1 MNKLSILFLTAAGLT
16 LASCSQDDINNSNVG
31 GDARIS
37 FELKLPDGYKTR
49 GMGDGLAATDL
60 RVLVYDATNNTYE
73 ITYEGDGAFN
83 EEGGA
88 TVNLQLVSGKSYK
101 FVFFATSST
110 ALDEEVY
117 TLNGEDQTLTVNY
130 ANMTSEG
137 NSKDAYDCFYT
148 TYGVTE
154 VNAGAITVP
163 VKLTR
168 PMAQINWG
176 ADDVAEVAETYGV
189 DGAFIESRLT
199 INAYTT
205 LNFFTGDVT
214 DMKENV
220 MLPPFAIPSGSYP
233 AGVSG
238 VTYVANQYV
247 LVPASNNNSNLE
259 LWISN
264 AGNPGNTTGPYE
276 SVTISVESAPIEAN
290 YQTNIY
296 GPLLTDPTSSGIVI
310 SKSEWAMGYNP
321 DLHWDGDKRTT
332 PNIDTDAKT
341 VKIEKASDLAGL
353 ADIMNGKTTVKGVS
367 ATLSGLKITLEDN
380 FDMGGYEFQM
390 MGSFTD
396 LKILQTGTF
405 FQGILDGQGHTI
417 SNINIKG
424 SSSTAGFIA
433 CVSGSGAKVQDIIFD
448 NITVN
453 GTSTDQA
460 GAIGYVR
467 SGATVSNVTVKS
479 GSIYSNEGAGGVVG
493 RVSGTGTVTGCTN
506 YADVT
511 VGNQSGGGIAGAG
524 YNTTNGG
531 ITISNCTNYG
541 TVTCAG
547 KGQNNQVIGG
557 VVGVSGSNVIGC
569 VNYGNVGNS
578 PSSISTVGGIVGIQY
593 SCGSI
598 KNCQNYGE
606 IQGSNYVGG
615 ILGWVGA
622 NTYTLKE
629 IVEISGNT
637 NYGTLITNGSAGGI
651 MTINRWTVN
660 LSDNTND
667 AKLINANNGSA
678 AGIVNG
684 GYAAGSGKPNGGN
697 GYINYLSGN
706 VNLTPS
712 DKIIGRTTNDNYL
725 GTVWIDGAEYK
736 DGVFPTTD

>member
-60 RVLVYDATNNTYE
+60 RVLVYDAENNTYE
-73 ITYEGDGAFN
+73 FTYEGDGAFN

-110 ALDEEVY
+110 ALDEQSPVY
-117 TLNGEDQTLTVNY
+117 DLDGPNQTLTVNY
-130 ANMTSEG
+130 ENMTSAG
-137 NSKDAYDCFYT
+137 NSEDAYDCFYT
-148 TYGVTE
+148 TYAATE
-154 VNAGAITVP
+154 VGAGTITVP
-163 VKLTR
+163 VELTR
-168 PMAQINWG
+168 PVAQINWG
-176 ADDVAEVAETYGV
+176 ADDVADVAETYGM

-205 LNFFTGDVT
+205 LNLFTGDVT

-220 MLPPFAIPSGSYP
+220 MLPPFTIPSGSYP

-264 AGNPGNTTGPYE
+264 AGNPSNTTGPYD

-321 DLHWDGDKRTT
+321 EIHWDGTTSTT
-332 PNIDTDAKT
+332 PERDGNTYRIK
-341 VKIEKASDLAGL
+341 KASDLVGL
-353 ADIMNGKTTVKGVS
+353 VNLMKSGGIFGTSTS
-367 ATLSGLKITLEDN
+367 LSGYTITLEDN
-380 FDMGGYEFQM
+380 FDMGGYDFPM
-390 MGSFTD
+390 MGSAYRNI
-396 LKILQTGTF
+396 LKSVSGNT
-405 FQGILDGQGHTI
+405 FQGVFDGKGHTI
-417 SNINIKG
+417 SNLKIVGGNNT
-424 SSSTAGFIA
+424 STTYPPAAFLSGL
-433 CVSGSGAKVQDIIFD
+433 SGSNAQFKNVIFENLEID
-448 NITVN
+448 
-453 GTSTDQA
+453 G
-460 GAIGYVR
+460 
-467 SGATVSNVTVKS
+467 SNVESAGVVGLVTNNAVVYNVVVKS
-479 GSIYSNEGAGGVVG
+479 GKISSKEGAGGIVG
-493 RVSGTGTVTGCTN
+493 RILNNGTVTDCKN
-506 YADVT
+506 YADISVSSQ
-511 VGNQSGGGIAGAG
+511 NAGGIVGVAYEAKSPGMII
-524 YNTTNGG
+524 N
-531 ITISNCTNYG
+531 NCTNYG
-541 TVTCAG
+541 TVSGGT
-547 KGQNNQVIGG
+547 QVIGG
-557 VVGVSGSNVIGC
+557 IVGLNAANVEGC
-569 VNYGNVGNS
+569 VNYGDVGTNL
-578 PSSISTVGGIVGIQY
+578 TTQYAGGIAAYQN

-598 KNCQNYGE
+598 KNCTNYGKV
-606 IQGSNYVGG
+606 QANSLVGG
-615 ILGWVGA
+615 ILGWSGGI
-622 NTYTLKE
+622 TYTLKAV
-629 IVEISGNT
+629 IVVSGNT
-637 NYGTLITNGSAGGI
+637 NNGELLANGAVAGITTQNSA
-651 MTINRWTVN
+651 TVN
-660 LSDNTND
+660 LENNTN
-667 AKLINANNGSA
+667 NAPSITSNNGSA
-678 AGIVNG
+678 AGILCN
-684 GYAAGSGKPNGGN
+684 AMKSSGPNGGN

-736 DGVFPTTD
+736 DGAFPTTD